1 MSNGLY
7 AIPKSWHWTTMGEI
21 STVVGGGT
29 PRTADLTNFEGG
41 TIPWV
46 TPADLSG
53 YSSKYIS
60 HGERS
65 ITQKG
70 LETSSARMLPAG
82 TVLFTSRA
90 PIGYIAIASN
100 PVCTNQG
107 FKSFVLK
114 DDDVVPD
121 YVYWWLKGNK
131 ELTESLASGTTFLE
145 LSGAKAKLI
154 PIPIAPLAEQKR
166 IVAEIEKQF
175 SRLDE
180 AVTSLER
187 AKTNFKRY
195 KAGVL
200 KAAVEGKLTEQWR
213 KEHPNVEPAE
223 KMLERILTERRKK
236 WEETELVKMKGR
248 AIEGKDSEWKKK
260 YNAPINPNT
269 SDLPK
274 LPDGWKWATVDQLAE
289 AAPNAITD
297 GPFGSNLKT
306 EHYTSSGPR
315 VIRLQNIGSGE
326 FIDEKAHISEDRFQR
341 LMRYSVRPHDVIVA
355 ALGKPAPRACLVP
368 AMLGKA
374 LVKADCIRFR
384 TATSLVNPGYVMYA
398 LNSEPIQK
406 RTDKIVHGVG
416 RPRLNLKEIKGIS
429 LPLPPKEEQDEI
441 FDEVERRFSVTREME
456 SELERNL
463 RRAERLRQSI
473 LKKAFSG
480 RLVLQIKNQSP
491 N

>member
-21 STVVGGGT
+21 SAVVGGGT

-114 DDDVVPD
+114 DDVVPD

-154 PIPIAPLAEQKR
+154 PIPIAPLDEQKR
-166 IVAEIEKQF
+166 IVAEVEKQF

-180 AVTSLER
+180 VVASLKR
-187 AKTNFKRY
+187 AKANLKRY
-195 KAGVL
+195 KSAVL
-200 KAAVEGKLTEQWR
+200 KAALEGKLTEQWHI
-213 KEHPNVEPAE
+213 EHPDVEPAE
-223 KMLERILTERRKK
+223 KLLKRILTERRKK
-236 WEETELVKMKGR
+236 FEQADFARMPPKEKKP
-248 AIEGKDSEWKKK
+248 KDNKAKIK
-260 YNAPINPNT
+260 YREPVPPDYTTLPA
-269 SDLPK
+269 LPK
-274 LPDGWKWATVDQLAE
+274 GWCWSSTDQLFWFVTSGSRGWAKYYSNSGAIFLRVGNVDHDTIALDLKDIQRVDPPENAE
-289 AAPNAITD
+289 RTRTRVETNDILISITAD
-297 GPFGSNLKT
+297 VGMVAVVP
-306 EHYTSSGPR
+306 Y
-315 VIRLQNIGSGE
+315 E
-326 FIDEKAHISEDRFQR
+326 FEEAYINQHISLARPVSVIESPYLGWYLAARPGQMQFRELQR
-341 LMRYSVRPHDVIVA
+341 GA
-355 ALGKPAPRACLVP
+355 TKAGLGL
-368 AMLGKA
+368 
-374 LVKADCIRFR
+374 DDIR
-384 TATSLVNPGYVMYA
+384 SIN
-398 LNSEPIQK
+398 I
-406 RTDKIVHGVG
+406 
-416 RPRLNLKEIKGIS
+416 
-429 LPLPPKEEQDEI
+429 PLPPLEEQKEI
-441 FDEVERRFSVTREME
+441 VSQIERRLSIAH
-456 SELERNL
+456 ELNQDLDVNL